1 MVTTSEVNTASCR
14 LILLNIV
21 STAGVNTAQKRI
33 NLKICNPNSRE
44 VEFVLIKSFQ
54 ANELQ
59 HSYDTNYWKWEK
71 DQYEFKL
78 KQKEEE
84 NEKIK
89 SEFEKAKLDIE
100 KFSNASKAMDSL
112 LHTQIHDKLRRGIS
126 YNTTPPPYN
135 NNYIHPIS
143 DLLETKNRK
152 ELPDEATKVDPLD
165 KVVVETDSEEENSND
180 KSKEN
185 TVSGEIPLENHII
198 TNEGCGKTWVKSKDI
213 EKTEGKNQRRNN
225 MAENRAPKKYH
236 AQNKFANSKKNT
248 PNKPR
253 SNSKTK
259 KANNFVQVW
268 VPIVKKPV
276 STAIPD
282 STANRNS
289 VANSVST
296 ANQVSTA
303 NKASVA
309 SSSNVAKPIIL
320 TKYSSHEIPKKLIQT
335 KLTDYINEKGQ
346 PKTTLA
352 WVPSKTN

>member
-1 MVTTSEVNTASCR
+1 MSRFVVEGCSYIFNRDLHNSGANLEVPEGRCH
-14 LILLNIV
+14 
-21 STAGVNTAQKRI
+21 
-33 NLKICNPNSRE
+33 
-44 VEFVLIKSFQ
+44 SFQ

-59 HSYDTNYWKWEK
+59 HSYDINYWKWEK
-71 DQYEFKL
+71 DQYELKL

-89 SEFEKAKLDIE
+89 SEFEKAKLYIE
-100 KFSNASKAMDSL
+100 KFSNASKAMDYL
-112 LHTQIHDKLRRGIS
+112 LQTQIHDKLRRGIG

-135 NNYIHPIS
+135 NNCIPPIS

-152 ELPDEATKVDPLD
+152 ELSDKATKVDLLD

-180 KSKEN
+180 KSKKN

-213 EKTEGKNQRRNN
+213 EKTEGKSG
-225 MAENRAPKKYH
+225 K
-236 AQNKFANSKKNT
+236 
-248 PNKPR
+248 
-253 SNSKTK
+253 
-259 KANNFVQVW
+259 VW

-296 ANQVSTA
+296 AN
-303 NKASVA
+303 KASAA
-309 SSSNVAKPIIL
+309 SSSNAAKPIIL
-320 TKYSSHEIPKKLIQT
+320 TKYYSHEIPKQLIQT
-335 KLTDYINEKGQ
+335 KLTDYIDEKGQ